1 MRKIFL
7 VALLIAVI
15 ACAGVLVALFEF
27 GVLSLPSGSSDET
40 VIVINDMY
48 LAEVPVYEPTDPTGF
63 FKKGVKLGL
72 EFSLE
77 KDVEK
82 AILEYFSVLVYSE
95 SQTYHSSAFI
105 SDQYYDD
112 KGSWN
117 ETDPAIPGHIIKLP
131 LECIFEWEP
140 DWSDGTRGY
149 GVDRP
154 RVLPPLN
161 QRGVTVRVTALGIR
175 WLEDGE
181 WKSEHFTDTAEN
193 RIQFELPVLNTLTL
207 KGNPSLNGTEIAPDV
222 YP

>member
-15 ACAGVLVALFEF
+15 ACAGVLVALVAF
-27 GVLSLPSGSSDET
+27 GIISLPGASSDET

-48 LAEVPVYEPTDPTGF
+48 LAEIPVYEPTDLTGS

-77 KDVEK
+77 KEVEK
-82 AILEYFSVLVYSE
+82 VILEYLSVLVYSE
-95 SQTYHSSAFI
+95 SQQYSPSAFI

-112 KGSWN
+112 KGYWN
-117 ETDPAIPGHIIKLP
+117 ETDPAIPGHIIELP
-131 LECIFEWEP
+131 LECIFEWQP
-140 DWSDGTRGY
+140 QWSDGTRGY
-149 GVDRP
+149 GTDRP

-161 QRGVTVRVTALGIR
+161 QSGVTVRVTALGIR

-181 WKSEHFTDTAEN
+181 WKSEH
-193 RIQFELPVLNTLTL
+193 
-207 KGNPSLNGTEIAPDV
+207 
-222 YP
+222 